1 MPNMGAATVTIEIR
15 SFPPLLVHLVD
26 ATDDPTERR
35 RLAALGRW
43 EIRMAGGTWGPLY
56 LEDKN

>member
-1 MPNMGAATVTIEIR
+1 MPNASALTVLIEIR

-26 ATDDPTERR
+26 ATDDPAERR
-35 RLAALGRW
+35 RLALLGRW
-43 EIRMAGGTWGPLY
+43 EIRMAGGRWGPLF